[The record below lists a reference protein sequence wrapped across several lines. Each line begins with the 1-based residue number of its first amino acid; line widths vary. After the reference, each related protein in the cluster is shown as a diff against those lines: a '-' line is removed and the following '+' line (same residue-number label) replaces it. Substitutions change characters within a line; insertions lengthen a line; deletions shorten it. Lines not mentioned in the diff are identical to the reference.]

1 MKRINRYYDAAK
13 AHHTPEGFR
22 NLEPSQRQEGD
33 LQRWQDERKR
43 QGLPKPPQQGYAQ
56 FTERWWQPADL
67 SGNDDSVWWLGHASM
82 LLRLSGR
89 YILIDPVLSERASP
103 LSFYGPKR
111 RTPPPL
117 TVEQLP
123 AVDAVLI
130 SHNHYDHLDRR
141 TVRQLARRFPQA
153 EFIVPLGL
161 KRWFRRYRLKVHEL
175 DWWQSLPLGELTVYA
190 TPARHWSMRTLWD
203 RNRSPF
209 AVGAQ
214 LGVLHVD
221 RQCGHRVALGGQR
234 RRQGALHCRQPE
246 Q

>member
-1 MKRINRYYDAAK
+1 
-13 AHHTPEGFR
+13 
-22 NLEPSQRQEGD
+22 
-33 LQRWQDERKR
+33 
-43 QGLPKPPQQGYAQ
+43 
-56 FTERWWQPADL
+56 
-67 SGNDDSVWWLGHASM
+67 M
-82 LLRLSGR
+82 LLRLGGR

-111 RTPPPL
+111 KTPTPL

-141 TVRQLARRFPQA
+141 TVRQLARCFPQA

-175 DWWQSLPLGELTVYA
+175 DWWQSLSLGELTVYA

-203 RNRSPF
+203 RNRSLWVRLGDPSSGA
-209 AVGAQ
+209 AVLFFRRQRLFGAAGGNRSTAGPVRRG
-214 LGVLHVD
+214 GVASIGAYAPRWFMQEQHMD
-221 RQCGHRVALGGQR
+221 PQQSVALYRELNQPRAIPIHWGYSNWRMNRWTNR
-234 RRQGALHCRQPE
+234 RSS
-246 Q
+246 